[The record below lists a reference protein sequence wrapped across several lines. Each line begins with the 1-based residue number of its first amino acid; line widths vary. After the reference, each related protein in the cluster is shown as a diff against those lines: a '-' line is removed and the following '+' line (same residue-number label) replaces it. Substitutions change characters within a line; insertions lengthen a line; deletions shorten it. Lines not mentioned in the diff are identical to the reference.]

1 MRYICIQCGA
11 GGASAADDKHPPTSY
26 HCIQCGVTEAGENS
40 MWPEPQANLFRS
52 TFAAYNRANTRAHSR
67 PLTLYLADG
76 AEHKVPYSDELMAFT
91 FGEMNVRNPLLSEC
105 GRFAADPKD
114 YGFEGWASGGGCV
127 GLRKNLE
134 GGRYMLLT
142 DSDGLDLPDS
152 TGEDLLG
159 LYSKDGEP
167 IAIITIKNIPF
178 SE

>member
-40 MWPEPQANLFRS
+40 MWPEPQANLFRA
-52 TFAAYNRANTRAHSR
+52 TLAAYNRSNELAHSR
-67 PLTLYLADG
+67 PLTVYLADG
-76 AEHKVPYSDELMAFT
+76 TEHKVPYSDALMSFIHND
-91 FGEMNVRNPLLSEC
+91 MQIRNPLLSEC
-105 GRFAADPKD
+105 GRFAVDPKE
-114 YGFEGWASGGGCV
+114 YGFEGWHMGGGSI
-127 GLRKNLE
+127 GLRKELE

-167 IAIITIKNIPF
+167 IAIIRIKDIPF